1 MLDDSTGPQQYHLQI
16 YPIVIT
22 DNITVYLFKFSQYRN
37 ITKRL
42 GTGFNHPPPL
52 LSALVQTVGQEFTC
66 TSKDLF
72 SWDDMYI
79 GYWRSVHLNS

>member
-42 GTGFNHPPPL
+42 GTGFNHPPPPPPL
-52 LSALVQTVGQEFTC
+52 RHCTNGGARVYMYVQGFI
-66 TSKDLF
+66 F
-72 SWDDMYI
+72 M
-79 GYWRSVHLNS
+79 G

>member
-42 GTGFNHPPPL
+42 GTGFNHPPPPSSPPL
-52 LSALVQTVGQEFTC
+52 YKRWGKSLHVRPRVYFHGMTC
-66 TSKDLF
+66 TLA
-72 SWDDMYI
+72 I
-79 GYWRSVHLNS
+79 GYQSL

>member
-42 GTGFNHPPPL
+42 GTGFNHPPPPSSPPL
-52 LSALVQTVGQEFTC
+52 YKRWGKSLHVRPRIYFHGMTC
-66 TSKDLF
+66 TLA
-72 SWDDMYI
+72 I
-79 GYWRSVHLNS
+79 GDQSI